1 MLYNVDRETGGKPIY
16 QALWTGRPGPA
27 RSGSALEGGGT
38 MAVEIAV
45 IGPQRP
51 FVLETLTKEY
61 HVHNVIEAPDKIAA
75 LRPVADRLRAVVTN
89 AMTGLSAE
97 MIDILPNLELC
108 AIMGVGLETTNL
120 ERARERGIVVTT
132 TPVLYDDVAD
142 LAVILGM
149 CAARRIAAA
158 DRFVRSGQWLKGR
171 IAPAQK
177 FSGKR
182 AGILG
187 LGRIGTALAPRLQAF
202 GMTIGFYDP
211 QPKPGV
217 PYQAYDSPL
226 ELAKNSDILFLAAAG
241 GPGIRQIVDAGI
253 IEALGPKGIFV
264 NVARGWLVD
273 EAALVEALTTGRL
286 GAAGLD
292 VFEHEPQVPDELL
305 GLDNVVLTP
314 HIASNT
320 EETMRAMGE
329 CVLEN
334 VRSWFAGNAP
344 VSPVA

>member
-1 MLYNVDRETGGKPIY
+1 
-16 QALWTGRPGPA
+16 
-27 RSGSALEGGGT
+27 

-51 FVLETLTKEY
+51 MVLEALTREY
-61 HVHNVIEAPDKIAA
+61 QVHNAIEAKDKIAA
-75 LRPVADRLRAVVTN
+75 LKPVAGRLRAVVTN
-89 AMTGLSAE
+89 AMTGLSAA
-97 MIDILPNLELC
+97 MMDALPNVELC
-108 AIMGVGLETTNL
+108 AIMGVGLETTDL
-120 ERARERGIVVTT
+120 KAAREHGIIVTT

-158 DRFVRSGQWLKGR
+158 DRFVRSGAWLKGR

-187 LGRIGTALAPRLQAF
+187 LGRIGTALASRLQAF
-202 GMTIGFYDP
+202 GMTIGYYDP
-211 QPKPGV
+211 LPKPEV
-217 PYQAYDSPL
+217 PYQAYPSAL
-226 ELAKNSDILFLAAAG
+226 ELARNSEILFLAAAG
-241 GPGIRQIVDAGI
+241 GPGVRNIVNAEILD
-253 IEALGPKGIFV
+253 ALGPKGIFV
-264 NVARGWLVD
+264 NVARGWLV
-273 EAALVEALTTGRL
+273 EEVALVEALTSGRL

-292 VFEHEPQVPDELL
+292 VFEHEPKVPEALL
-305 GLDNVVLTP
+305 ALDNVVLTP

-329 CVLEN
+329 CVLDN
-334 VRSWFAGNAP
+334 VRSWFAGNGP
-344 VSPVA
+344 VTPVA